1 MKYSKICKC
10 CGKEFETNNPQKL
23 YCDGEHYLP
32 CPICGKPVLKK
43 GNDFTVPPRCCSSKC
58 AHEKRKLNLP
68 KRKCIFCG
76 KEFQPKSGVSLVC
89 DDTHYQNCEICGKQ
103 IIRTIDTEANNVTTC
118 SPECTKEK
126 LRQRS
131 LEKYGTEHPMQNAE
145 VKQHFKDAM
154 KAKYGVEHAL
164 QDRNISAKQQATAY
178 ETNMR
183 NNGVPYACLL
193 PQCMNAQGRIVSNPN
208 KLFGDRLDDKGIA
221 YSFERRIDNLSFD
234 LCIEA
239 QKTLIELNPSYTHS
253 TIKNHWNQS
262 VDKFYHKHKRDV
274 AESNGYRCIHIFDW
288 DDKSKIVDMLLPKQ
302 RIYARNCTVFKLKT
316 DVANEFLQKYH
327 LQGTCRGQLLCLG
340 LVYQGELYQVMT
352 FGKSRYDKTHAVEL
366 LRLCTKPGYTV
377 VGGASK
383 LFKFATQDYGLH
395 DIISYCDLSKFS
407 GKVYETL
414 GMKLIRVT
422 PPQEVWSRGTD
433 KVTANLL
440 RARGYD
446 QLFNTQYGKGT
457 SNEEL
462 MLRNGWLPV
471 YDCGQAVY
479 AYN

>member
-1 MKYSKICKC
+1 MIQKTCAD
-10 CGKEFETNNPQKL
+10 CGKHWEVQIDTGSPYCRSCARKHAVMKPRNCEFCGLPFTPASNRQR
-23 YCDGEHYLP
+23 YCNREHKRV
-32 CPICGKPVLKK
+32 CPICGEDYIEDNVENLKRPPVACSYDCRAKK
-43 GNDFTVPPRCCSSKC
+43 TRQTSLDKYGCPAPGNAAFARNKSKNTMQS
-58 AHEKRKLNLP
+58 K
-68 KRKCIFCG
+68 F
-76 KEFQPKSGVSLVC
+76 GVDYTL
-89 DDTHYQNCEICGKQ
+89 Q
-103 IIRTIDTEANNVTTC
+103 
-118 SPECTKEK
+118 SPELKAQMYDTMIKKYGHTNPAQIPEF
-126 LRQRS
+126 LAAR
-131 LEKYGTEHPMQNAE
+131 LETNMEKYGTYFGPMLSRTSKINEQFSELLTANNIDHECEFRVEA
-145 VKQHFKDAM
+145 KIFDFKA
-154 KAKYGVEHAL
+154 G
-164 QDRNISAKQQATAY
+164 N
-178 ETNMR
+178 
-183 NNGVPYACLL
+183 
-193 PQCMNAQGRIVSNPN
+193 
-208 KLFGDRLDDKGIA
+208 
-221 YSFERRIDNLSFD
+221 
-234 LCIEA
+234 
-239 QKTLIELNPSYTHS
+239 TLIEIDPTFTH
-253 TIKNHWNQS
+253 TCVQPAHYAPTPKM
-262 VDKFYHKHKRDV
+262 YHKDKSELATTH
-274 AESNGYRCIHIFDW
+274 GYRCIHIFDW
-288 DDKSKIVDMLLPKQ
+288 DDKSKIAEMLLPKQ
-302 RIYARNCTVFKLKT
+302 RIYARKCTLFKLKT

-340 LVYQGELYQVMT
+340 LVYQGKLYQVMT

>member
-1 MKYSKICKC
+1 MIQKTCAD
-10 CGKEFETNNPQKL
+10 CGKHWEVQIDTGSPYCRSCARKHAIMKQRNCEFCGLPFTPASNRQR
-23 YCDGEHYLP
+23 YCNREHKRV
-32 CPICGKPVLKK
+32 CPICGEEYIEDNVENLKRPPVACSYDCRAKK
-43 GNDFTVPPRCCSSKC
+43 TRQTSLDKYGCPAPGNAAFARNKSKNTMQS
-58 AHEKRKLNLP
+58 K
-68 KRKCIFCG
+68 F
-76 KEFQPKSGVSLVC
+76 GVDYTL
-89 DDTHYQNCEICGKQ
+89 Q
-103 IIRTIDTEANNVTTC
+103 
-118 SPECTKEK
+118 SPELKAQMYDTMIKKYGHTNPAQIPEF
-126 LRQRS
+126 LAAR
-131 LEKYGTEHPMQNAE
+131 LETNMEKYGTYFGPMLSRTSKINEQFSELLTANSIDHECEFRVEA
-145 VKQHFKDAM
+145 KIFDFKA
-154 KAKYGVEHAL
+154 G
-164 QDRNISAKQQATAY
+164 N
-178 ETNMR
+178 
-183 NNGVPYACLL
+183 
-193 PQCMNAQGRIVSNPN
+193 
-208 KLFGDRLDDKGIA
+208 
-221 YSFERRIDNLSFD
+221 
-234 LCIEA
+234 
-239 QKTLIELNPSYTHS
+239 TLIEIDPTFTH
-253 TIKNHWNQS
+253 TCVQPAHYAPTPKM
-262 VDKFYHKHKRDV
+262 YHKDKSELATTH
-274 AESNGYRCIHIFDW
+274 GYRCIHIFDW

-302 RIYARNCTVFKLKT
+302 RIYARNCTVFKLKV
-316 DVANEFLQKYH
+316 DVANDFLQKYH

-383 LFKFATQDYGLH
+383 LFKFATQDYELH

-407 GKVYETL
+407 GEVYEKL

-479 AYN
+479 VYN

>member
-1 MKYSKICKC
+1 MIQKTCAD
-10 CGKEFETNNPQKL
+10 CGKHWEVQIDTGSPYCRSCARKHAIMKQRNCEFCGLPFTPASNRQR
-23 YCDGEHYLP
+23 YCNREHKRV
-32 CPICGKPVLKK
+32 CPICGEEYIEDNVENLKRPPVACSYDCRAKK
-43 GNDFTVPPRCCSSKC
+43 TRQTSLDKYGCPAPGNAAFARNKSKNTMQS
-58 AHEKRKLNLP
+58 K
-68 KRKCIFCG
+68 F
-76 KEFQPKSGVSLVC
+76 GVDYTL
-89 DDTHYQNCEICGKQ
+89 Q
-103 IIRTIDTEANNVTTC
+103 
-118 SPECTKEK
+118 SPELKAQMYDTMIKKYGHTNPAQIPEF
-126 LRQRS
+126 LAAR
-131 LEKYGTEHPMQNAE
+131 LETNMEKYGTYFGPMLSRTSKINEQFSELLTANSIDHECEFRVEA
-145 VKQHFKDAM
+145 KIFDFKA
-154 KAKYGVEHAL
+154 G
-164 QDRNISAKQQATAY
+164 N
-178 ETNMR
+178 
-183 NNGVPYACLL
+183 
-193 PQCMNAQGRIVSNPN
+193 
-208 KLFGDRLDDKGIA
+208 
-221 YSFERRIDNLSFD
+221 
-234 LCIEA
+234 
-239 QKTLIELNPSYTHS
+239 TLIEIDPTFTH
-253 TIKNHWNQS
+253 TCVQPAHYAPTPKM
-262 VDKFYHKHKRDV
+262 YHKDKSELATTH
-274 AESNGYRCIHIFDW
+274 GYRCIHIFDW

-302 RIYARNCTVFKLKT
+302 RIYARNCTVFKLKV
-316 DVANEFLQKYH
+316 DVANDFLQKYH

-366 LRLCTKPGYTV
+366 LRLCTKPRYTV

-383 LFKFATQDYGLH
+383 LFKFATQDYELH

-407 GKVYETL
+407 GEVYEKL

-479 AYN
+479 VYN